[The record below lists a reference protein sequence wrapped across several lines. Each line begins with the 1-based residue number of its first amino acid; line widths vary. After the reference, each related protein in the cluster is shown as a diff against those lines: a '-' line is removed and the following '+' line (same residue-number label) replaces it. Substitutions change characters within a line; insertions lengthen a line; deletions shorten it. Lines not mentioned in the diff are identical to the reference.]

1 MKKKII
7 YIIVLLMLFMP
18 MFDVIAE
25 TYNNYDKDGIVSCG
39 SNLVSGIPV
48 LIPKVVKIGYT
59 IIQVAVPVLLV
70 VMGSLDLIKGLY
82 AQKEDEI
89 KKGQQTFIK
98 RLIAAALIFFVFA
111 ITKVIVS
118 FAADGTS
125 NRILECAECF
135 LEAKCDS

>member
-7 YIIVLLMLFMP
+7 YLLIFLMLFMP

-59 IIQVAVPVLLV
+59 IIQVAVPILLV

-82 AQKEDEI
+82 ASKEDEI

-125 NRILECAECF
+125 SSILECAECF

>member
-1 MKKKII
+1 MKKKIL
-7 YIIVLLMLFMP
+7 YILILLMIFVP
-18 MFDVIAE
+18 MISVGAD
-25 TYNNYDKDGIVSCG
+25 TYDNYNKDGLVSCG
-39 SNLVSGIPV
+39 SNLVSNIPI

-59 IIQVAVPVLLV
+59 IIQVAVPILLV
-70 VMGSLDLIKGLY
+70 VMGSLDLVKGLY
-82 AQKEDEI
+82 ASKEDEI

-111 ITKVIVS
+111 ITKVVVS

-125 NRILECAECF
+125 SKILECAECF